1 MKNTNCNSDTVVSYR
16 LFFTYRS
23 SYFAVSLQTLI
34 PYLYTFLSLS
44 YSFLLV
50 ADWFCPTP
58 THVSHHDVEIKT
70 FVHIAPEISY
80 FYDLEKP
87 R

>member
-1 MKNTNCNSDTVVSYR
+1 MKNTNYNSDTLLSYWF
-16 LFFTYRS
+16 FFTYRS

-34 PYLYTFLSLS
+34 PNLYTFLSLS

-50 ADWFCPTP
+50 AGWCCPIP
-58 THVSHHDVEIKT
+58 TLFPTMMWKSKRSYALT
-70 FVHIAPEISY
+70 EISY
-80 FYDLEKP
+80 FYGLEKP